1 MQKSFAR
8 VLQENL
14 TENSFKNKPKPPV
27 PKKIT
32 SCEKIFDMS
41 DPFKKEL
48 YNYYITLK
56 DLSKIHSFKSFYA
69 KLFKKPIKIAFY
81 WCEED
86 WQGEIF
92 AIYEYPDNSDNSDEY
107 SGKFISIRGG
117 SCSGCDAFITY
128 NPHEHSQDMLNK
140 VFSQLII
147 YENIDEIN
155 VHGYSPEYTHPELIS
170 KFENWILEKKTVK
183 IVEEPETIKVTKIVE
198 ETETVRVAEPETVKV
213 VEPVSE
219 TEAVKVETVKEI
231 KPFITNMSK
240 SWADIVKKK

>member
-1 MQKSFAR
+1 MQKSFAQ

-14 TENSFKNKPKPPV
+14 TENSFKNKPIPPV

-32 SCEKIFDMS
+32 SCEKVFDIS

-92 AIYEYPDNSDNSDEY
+92 AIYEYPDNSNDY

-117 SCSGCDAFITY
+117 SCSGCDALY
-128 NPHEHSQDMLNK
+128 DQHEHSQDMLNK
-140 VFSQLII
+140 VFSQLIT

-170 KFENWILEKKTVK
+170 KFQNWILEKKTVK
-183 IVEEPETIKVTKIVE
+183 VETKIETKVE
-198 ETETVRVAEPETVKV
+198 TKIEIKIEEPETVKV
-213 VEPVSE
+213 ETKIKIKIEELKVEP
-219 TEAVKVETVKEI
+219 VKEI
-231 KPFITNMSK
+231 KQFINQMSK